1 MIAPDGRRRGVAQDT
16 RGTRAGMIAIPS
28 SARRLL
34 EDRAYGHLVTRNP
47 DGSPQ
52 TSMLWFDVEGDELLC
67 NTVDGRVKVR
77 NMRHDPRV
85 IVSVQDRDNP
95 LSYLLVHGR
104 VTAITADG
112 AEEHIEKLGQ
122 RFTAPGEQQLL
133 AQFRVAAAPRLLVRI
148 AAERLG
154 GWGPWLAEQ
163 GGTTE

>member
-1 MIAPDGRRRGVAQDT
+1 MIAPDGRRPGVAQDT
-16 RGTRAGMIAIPS
+16 RDTRAGMIAIPS

-34 EDRAYGHLVTRNP
+34 EDRAYGHLVTRNL

-104 VTAITADG
+104 VTAITAEG

-133 AQFRVAAAPRLLVRI
+133 AQFRVADAARLLVRI

>member
-1 MIAPDGRRRGVAQDT
+1 
-16 RGTRAGMIAIPS
+16 MIAIPP
-28 SARRLL
+28 SARTLL
-34 EDRAYGHLVTRNP
+34 EDRAYGRLVTRNP

-85 IVSVQDRDNP
+85 IVSVQDHGNP

-104 VTAITADG
+104 VTAMTPDG

-122 RFTAPGEQQLL
+122 RFTEPGEQQLL
-133 AQFRVAAAPRLLVRI
+133 AQFRGAGAPRLLVRI

-154 GWGPWLAEQ
+154 GWGPWLVEQ